1 MNTKDKILKY
11 LESPDSEYVSGQML
25 AENLGLSRTAVWKA
39 IADLRKSGA
48 VIEAVTNRGYHLVRT
63 TPKMS
68 QKSLSEALP
77 ELDVYYFD
85 EIDSTNNYC
94 KMLASKGERKNAL
107 VVSSKQLKGRGRL
120 GRIFESPDG
129 GIYLSFLLNTNKKV
143 EDNMLVT
150 SAASVAICRAIKKV
164 CDIDTQIKWVNDI
177 YYNSKKLCGILSEG
191 VIDME
196 AGVIGAII
204 VGIGIN
210 FSTPISMFPVEL
222 HDTLTSLYEGENDVP
237 QSITQTMIVES
248 VVKELLNIWD
258 DIENDKSFLDEYRKR
273 SCVIGRYVNLFRNN
287 EKQSGLVLGI
297 DDSAHL
303 LVKEDET
310 GKIIELG
317 TGEVTLR
324 LNNDKNN

>member
-258 DIENDKSFLDEYRKR
+258 NIENDKSFLDEYRKR

>member
-25 AENLGLSRTAVWKA
+25 AKNLGLSRTAVWKA

-48 VIEAVTNRGYHLVRT
+48 VIEAVTNRGYHLVRM

-107 VVSSKQLKGRGRL
+107 VVASKQLKGRGRL

-129 GIYLSFLLNTNKKV
+129 GIYLSFLLNTNKNV

-196 AGVIGAII
+196 VGVIGAII

-210 FSTPISMFPVEL
+210 FSTPISMFPIEL
-222 HDTLTSLYEGENDVP
+222 HDTLTSLYEGEENVP

-273 SCVIGRYVNLFRNN
+273 SCVIGKYVNLFRNN

-303 LVKEDET
+303 LVKDDKT
-310 GKIIELG
+310 KKIIELG

>member
-222 HDTLTSLYEGENDVP
+222 HDTLTSLYEGEENVP

-258 DIENDKSFLDEYRKR
+258 DIENDKSFLAEYRKR
-273 SCVIGRYVNLFRNN
+273 SCVIGKYVNLFRNN

-303 LVKEDET
+303 LVKDDET

>member
-177 YYNSKKLCGILSEG
+177 YYNSKILCGILSEG

-222 HDTLTSLYEGENDVP
+222 HDTLTSLYEGEENVP

-258 DIENDKSFLDEYRKR
+258 DIENDKSFLAEYRKR
-273 SCVIGRYVNLFRNN
+273 SCVIGKYVNLFRNN

-303 LVKEDET
+303 LVKDDET